1 MIPSLT
7 HLPPPTQPLTSQK
20 LIHAGRLLLDSQT
33 IGQSLPSSG
42 VDPVVVHLVAYERSH
57 SSPVFSKE
65 EEEEETKSTEPV
77 SRQPSLNTV
86 QEESNQPDQHVRV
99 I

>member
-7 HLPPPTQPLTSQK
+7 HPPPTQPLTSQK

-33 IGQSLPSSG
+33 VGQSLPSSD

-57 SSPVFSKE
+57 SSPVFGKE
-65 EEEEETKSTEPV
+65 EEETRSTEPV

-86 QEESNQPDQHVRV
+86 QEESNEPEQHVRV
-99 I
+99 T